1 MASVGSSTLPHIH
14 PLASLHVP
22 TKCFPQNLRKE
33 PVSQKT
39 AVLLPHDPQILK
51 GTEKSIRKI
60 WQRGEEPWGVGS
72 EEPTENSN

>member
-14 PLASLHVP
+14 PLASLHIP
-22 TKCFPQNLRKE
+22 TKCFPQNLGKE

-39 AVLLPHDPQILK
+39 AVLLLYDPQILK

-60 WQRGEEPWGVGS
+60 WKKREELWGRGS
-72 EEPTENSN
+72 EETAENLT